1 VIYYSPSV
9 IGQDPHEKQ
18 IDIYTDFFHSLH
30 ERDLDIINTMG
41 ATHIIVSENWSD
53 DGSDEHFTFIGS
65 LAKNKLK
72 LIITFAIPMQ
82 NDPILKDSAKSGFR
96 RLLGEFMDD
105 IYSDRLWGF
114 NIPAPDLDEMSEQ
127 DVGAYFTL
135 VNELMGLNSEITYKN
150 FVRNISVGFPI
161 NTRDGTVPLY
171 CQPPIITPD
180 VWTMDI
186 YGGIDCIGSN
196 LDFMNSY
203 ISAFTNQNPTIPPL
217 MAIIKTTSL
226 NGSLSDEIYQLD
238 AFNNI
243 FEYLE
248 LNTYKPHIYGKVF
261 FEFSDEWWRSDLST
275 GGYDV
280 EGCPNSNPFAH
291 TACGITTVFGPYP
304 LEYSGLFGLRD
315 VPLMFCIVP
324 KKIANRIF
332 EVWNPSGN
340 LDTDPQCASIP
351 EVVPLLLYPIIVCVS
366 IIVITLL
373 LVLPTPTP
381 PKVRDRQLQY
391 ISDEDLERTL
401 LDRAAPSVNAPNE
414 PSNDSLRTNIPTST
428 TTKHRIPNMGP
439 KKNENQPL
447 LVTRDR
453 DISIHS

>member
-1 VIYYSPSV
+1 MCRLFFLFVALFLYKSYGQVVDQINVIYYSPSV

-30 ERDLDIINTMG
+30 ERDLKIIKEMG

-53 DGSDEHFTFIGS
+53 DGSDEHLTFIDS
-65 LAKNKLK
+65 LAKNNLK
-72 LIITFAIPMQ
+72 LIVTFAIPMQ

-186 YGGIDCIGSN
+186 YGGINDVGST

-203 ISAFTNQNPTIPPL
+203 ISAFTNQNPIIPPL

-280 EGCPNSNPFAH
+280 EGCPNSNPYAH
-291 TACGITTVFGPYP
+291 TACAITTVFGPYP
-304 LEYSGLFGLRD
+304 LEYSGLFGLR
-315 VPLMFCIVP
+315 
-324 KKIANRIF
+324 
-332 EVWNPSGN
+332 
-340 LDTDPQCASIP
+340 
-351 EVVPLLLYPIIVCVS
+351 
-366 IIVITLL
+366 
-373 LVLPTPTP
+373 
-381 PKVRDRQLQY
+381 
-391 ISDEDLERTL
+391 DLERTL